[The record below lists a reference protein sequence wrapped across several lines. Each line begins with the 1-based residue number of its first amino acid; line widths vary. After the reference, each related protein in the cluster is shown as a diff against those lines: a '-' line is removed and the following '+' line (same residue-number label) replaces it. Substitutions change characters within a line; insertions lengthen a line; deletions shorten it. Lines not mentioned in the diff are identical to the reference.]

1 MNLHVYLGLSLLLL
15 TFNAGSTVLNQA
27 ADAQGDF
34 SPYVSAATTEFIKLI
49 VAALLLSKDWC
60 TSNKP
65 SINIDQ
71 NNNSQNKDD
80 DNALIMPTSP
90 VRDLEFCLLLLLVCC
105 CCCCCVVV
113 CPTR

>member
-34 SPYVSAATTEFIKLI
+34 SPYVSAATTEFIKLV

-60 TSNKP
+60 SSKKP
-65 SINIDQ
+65 IIKIDQ
-71 NNNSQNKDD
+71 NNHSQNKED

-90 VRDLEFCLLLLLVCC
+90 VRDFGVLSSFVVL
-105 CCCCCVVV
+105 VVV
-113 CPTR
+113 CLSRCKSR